1 MHTALPEVPLH
12 QLYDGE
18 SQMGL
23 LFAHHNSFMATSL
36 SCPMGHC
43 IFEKLGQRTQEAM
56 SVRQVMLLEQI
67 REQ

>member
-1 MHTALPEVPLH
+1 MLIALPEVPHH
-12 QLYDGE
+12 QLCAGE

-23 LFAHHNSFMATSL
+23 WFAHSSFSMAISL

-43 IFEKLGQRTQEAM
+43 IFEELGQRIQGFM
-56 SVRQVMLLEQI
+56 SAQQVMRLELI